1 MKLAQILAIMERNS
15 LRSFF
20 SAMRNSK
27 SARLRPKRPLV
38 AAILEAVVAAAVAE
52 AVSTVAKKVICPGNV
67 LVQEDLEVVV
77 VAAVEAAEVVTIVV
91 KEGICLEIALNPA
104 VRVNSKKS
112 RYSLASSLFELQ
124 PQQKEGIYMSRN
136 CPETRRAR

>member
-27 SARLRPKRPLV
+27 SARLRPKRPLG
-38 AAILEAVVAAAVAE
+38 AGILEAVVVAAVAE

-67 LVQEDLEVVV
+67 LVQEDLEV
-77 VAAVEAAEVVTIVV
+77 AAAAVVEAAEVVTIVV

-104 VRVNSKKS
+104 VRVNSKEKRQS
-112 RYSLASSLFELQ
+112 GLFSFRIATTKGGHMYVKEL
-124 PQQKEGIYMSRN
+124 
-136 CPETRRAR
+136 PEPEPRRAR